1 MRFFRHGDLLLGK
14 DTEGM
19 KEIDYKYRKLTE
31 TLERAGRIAVAFSA
45 GVDSTL
51 LLRAAADA
59 LGADHVLA
67 VTALSHSFPERENR
81 EAEQLCRDYGVRR
94 ILVEVDQL
102 SIPGFRENPP
112 DRCYLCKKVLF
123 SKMIEAARER
133 GFDKMAEGSNI
144 DDLSDYRPGLKAVAE
159 LGVISPLREAGL
171 SKSEIRELSGQLG
184 LPTWNKPSFACLATR
199 FVYGETISN
208 EKLLRVEKSEGLLQ
222 DLGFGQFRVR
232 IHGDDGRLA
241 RIEVPQS
248 EFGKLMERRQEITRK
263 LREFGFS
270 YVSLDLEG
278 YRIGS
283 MNEVLPEITE

>member
-1 MRFFRHGDLLLGK
+1 
-14 DTEGM
+14 
-19 KEIDYKYRKLTE
+19 
-31 TLERAGRIAVAFSA
+31 
-45 GVDSTL
+45 
-51 LLRAAADA
+51 
-59 LGADHVLA
+59 
-67 VTALSHSFPERENR
+67 
-81 EAEQLCRDYGVRR
+81 
-94 ILVEVDQL
+94 
-102 SIPGFRENPP
+102 
-112 DRCYLCKKVLF
+112 
-123 SKMIEAARER
+123 
-133 GFDKMAEGSNI
+133 MAEGSNI

-208 EKLLRVEKSEGLLQ
+208 EKLLRVEKSEELLQ

-278 YRIGS
+278 YRVGS
-283 MNEVLPEITE
+283 MNEVL